1 MGVTWLMCV
10 EVKSDVRGMCLHSVY
25 IFINTGYILFSKKRN
40 MFNMTPSFLPVRKNV
55 TISSDPMVL
64 IFEHHGAYG
73 AESELCLFFYEKYLF
88 SEKCVFFLKCI
99 LRNAKKWCLW
109 PHLVESNGA
118 CTVVIT
124 MYVHVVLSEN
134 ILKFVF

>member
-1 MGVTWLMCV
+1 M
-10 EVKSDVRGMCLHSVY
+10 
-25 IFINTGYILFSKKRN
+25 
-40 MFNMTPSFLPVRKNV
+40 

-64 IFEHHGAYG
+64 IFEHHGAYVFC
-73 AESELCLFFYEKYLF
+73 AESELCLFFNENTFLVKNAFFEKKY
-88 SEKCVFFLKCI
+88 I
-99 LRNAKKWCLW
+99 LRNRKKWCLW
-109 PHLVESNGA
+109 PNLVESNGA